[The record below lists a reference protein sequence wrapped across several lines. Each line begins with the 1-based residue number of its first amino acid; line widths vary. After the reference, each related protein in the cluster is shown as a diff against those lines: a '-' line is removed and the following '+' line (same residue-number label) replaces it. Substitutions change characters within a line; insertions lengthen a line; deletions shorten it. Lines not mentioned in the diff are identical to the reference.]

1 MAKSGVAATELY
13 DFDADSGVFSSAL
26 DAARAADTE
35 NGWCVTPQSKEQL
48 KGKKTY
54 MDAGGT
60 IGFALTKDGDIEA
73 VFKNKAKNHTRRA
86 LDGVIPQAIADGGV
100 KLDCYGE
107 GLVATYE
114 RYGFI
119 PVARCG
125 FAAEFA
131 NDVWDASKGE
141 PDVYFMVHNGDSAE
155 TVAQNIG
162 KYGHLSLDELHALPY
177 FNKNDYQK
185 AYAYRDSLLA
195 AQNAKNNPQ
204 AAQGGET
211 ADWYEARPA
220 EGGVHATESVGA
232 APAGFD
238 KYSQALNE
246 YGAIEAGENPART
259 VDVPKSVD
267 GKTKVTRLTR
277 TAMEAGVTGESTMLP
292 AIEDAV
298 VNGAFNRMPQKNAA
312 RKKAAEE
319 WLSQRSVTQAT
330 SEWIQTSKRRVS
342 AESQARGLMLY
353 AKLSQ
358 LAEDTSLPQ
367 REREIYRDMGLNVL
381 RQLSIA
387 AAEAG
392 DTVQINRLLKQLSP
406 DAQIEMLLNN
416 ITELEEFINK
426 RTRKGRKAMKQAAK
440 DTDAQGTGGTEATG
454 AVIDGE
460 AGATRRRRRAA
471 SPETETDIDGEAGGI
486 RKSGN
491 GNTRLFRVNVNETL
505 LQAWKDAMKAGDEA
519 KAQEAKDA
527 LYHDIAAQTPK
538 TFMDRW
544 NAWRYLC
551 MLGNIKTPE
560 KNLIGNVGM
569 TAAQHTADKVA
580 AGLEAVLVKDKS
592 KRTKYG
598 GALRATEQGRAMLDY
613 VRETVYPEH
622 RGTLKGE
629 RKYADETSAML
640 ADLISTV
647 REGNARF
654 TAPVLKQWQALT
666 DYIMNNE
673 LFGDEAFLRKNF
685 VDSFANAA
693 MARGWTAEQL
703 AGGEIAQEEVDALSS
718 YAIRRAKQATFRDI
732 NALTQI
738 VKNIRANNAVADV
751 AISGVLPFKATPAN
765 VAVRGIEYSPIGLLN
780 GITQL
785 FKVWTDDKMAWKNVP
800 DLTTAI
806 ENVSQGAVGTA
817 LFALGALGAAKG
829 VLHAQEDDDEDRTG
843 IQGYSI
849 ELFGHTFTLDALSPA
864 VIPLMMGVSATEAL
878 GSGAGVL
885 ESILQAGLD
894 SFQPMLEMT
903 MLSGISDMIDGIRY
917 GDSDDDIFTIANT
930 VMVQP
935 FISYLSQ
942 GIPTLASQVA
952 QITRPYQTSTYT
964 GDITSSKL
972 RPSVRSLLN
981 AAKKI
986 PGLDY
991 AAGLKQ
997 TLYVDEWGR
1006 ANYGGNVAQRAVTAL
1021 ISPTYTSEVKETA
1034 ADKEIARLI
1043 QTTGDTGVRPKKP
1056 GYKVTLIDEDG
1067 ESAEKRLNED
1077 EYELYATVKGQT
1089 ALSLVETLLNDAGY
1103 QALADAD
1110 KAAAIK
1116 DAYTLADALGKTA
1129 LGIESPQEGWTKE
1142 LQDATTAEAAA
1153 ELAWRALEG
1162 SELRDVFKDSALA
1175 GERIGSG
1182 ERTIGELEA
1191 PKSVTIGEGG
1201 ESYRLDAEDYE
1212 QYRDAY
1218 LSVWEETDTEDLTD
1232 RQRARLHNIAVAAGK
1247 AAALADEGVDYE
1259 EESISANYKTARDAG
1274 ISSEAYLAAWSAKE
1288 EIADTV
1294 DMGGRA
1300 KAFRHWLE
1308 TDGKEYNLT
1317 KTQKSTLE
1325 DLYKSYMMAPE
1336 TTGNYGEMLD
1346 AGISEAKAK
1355 QISDR
1360 IDALQPESGK
1370 KSVSDKQKAQA
1381 IIKGN
1386 YSGKETYLA
1395 VKAYISSTTGEKLT
1409 QAYEEG
1415 VTAKQFVQYWY
1426 EADADGNGSVSRA
1439 EACAWL
1445 DRSGL
1450 KRRQKALLLRLRN
1463 ANWTNPY
1470 E

>member
-1 MAKSGVAATELY
+1 MKSLRANTYEFRVA
-13 DFDADSGVFSSAL
+13 
-26 DAARAADTE
+26 
-35 NGWCVTPQSKEQL
+35 
-48 KGKKTY
+48 
-54 MDAGGT
+54 
-60 IGFALTKDGDIEA
+60 
-73 VFKNKAKNHTRRA
+73 
-86 LDGVIPQAIADGGV
+86 DGVLEARIFDKAIREVTDKLTQDKSNMLYQTEAIFQNSEYLYSTPDYDG
-100 KLDCYGE
+100 
-107 GLVATYE
+107 
-114 RYGFI
+114 
-119 PVARCG
+119 
-125 FAAEFA
+125 
-131 NDVWDASKGE
+131 N
-141 PDVYFMVHNGDSAE
+141 PDVYRWDYFYTPVKIGDNIVGVRIAVRDMVEHNESQIYHWGIKKDRSVAGAGRDNQINPSLSSLERSENSIPQDSAVVNPPNGE
-155 TVAQNIG
+155 NVG
-162 KYGHLSLDELHALPY
+162 
-177 FNKNDYQK
+177 
-185 AYAYRDSLLA
+185 A
-195 AQNAKNNPQ
+195 AAKNNPQ

-220 EGGVHATESVGA
+220 EGGVQATDSVGA

-246 YGAIEAGENPART
+246 YGAIEPGENPARI

-267 GKTKVTRLTR
+267 GETKVTRLTR

-367 REREIYRDMGLNVL
+367 RERENYRDMGLNVL

-440 DTDAQGTGGTEATG
+440 DADAQSTGGTETTG
-454 AVIDGE
+454 TAIDGE
-460 AGATRRRRRAA
+460 A
-471 SPETETDIDGEAGGI
+471 DGI

-505 LQAWKDAMKAGDEA
+505 LQAWNDAMKAGDEA

-551 MLGNIKTPE
+551 MLGNLKTSE

-613 VRETVYPEH
+613 VRKTVYPEH

-629 RKYADETSAML
+629 REYANATSAML

-647 REGNARF
+647 REENAKF

-693 MARGWTAEQL
+693 MARGWTAAQL
-703 AGGEIAQEEVDALSS
+703 AGGELAQEEVDALSS

-732 NALTQI
+732 NALTKI

-785 FKVWTDDKMAWKNVP
+785 FKVWTDDKLAWKNVP
-800 DLTTAI
+800 DITTAI

-829 VLHAQEDDDEDRTG
+829 VLHAEEDDDEDRTG

-903 MLSGISDMIDGIRY
+903 MLSGISDMM
-917 GDSDDDIFTIANT
+917 DSMVYAGSNGNVFTIANT
-930 VMVQP
+930 FLVQP

-972 RPSVRSLLN
+972 RPAVRSLLN

-997 TLYVDEWGR
+997 TVYVDEWGR
-1006 ANYGGNVAQRAVTAL
+1006 ANYSGNVAQRAVTAL
-1021 ISPTYTSEVKETA
+1021 ISPTYVSEVQETA

-1043 QTTGDTGVRPKKP
+1043 QATGDTGVRPKKP
-1056 GYKVTLIDEDG
+1056 SYKVTLIDEAG

-1077 EYELYATVKGQT
+1077 EYELYATAKGQT
-1089 ALSLVETLLNDAGY
+1089 ALSLVEALLNDAGY
-1103 QALADAD
+1103 QALRDAD

-1129 LGIESPQEGWTKE
+1129 LGIEFPQEGWTKE
-1142 LQDATTAEAAA
+1142 LQDATAAEAAA
-1153 ELAWRALEG
+1153 EIAWRALEG

-1191 PKSVTIGEGG
+1191 PKNVTIGEDG

-1218 LSVWEETDTEDLTD
+1218 LSVWEETDTEYLTD

-1259 EESISANYKTARDAG
+1259 EESISANYKTARSAG

-1317 KTQKSTLE
+1317 KSQKSTLE
-1325 DLYKSYMMAPE
+1325 ELYKSYMMAPE

-1381 IIKGN
+1381 IIKGS

-1409 QAYEEG
+1409 QAYEAG